1 MSRSTSP
8 ASSEYFSEADED
20 TMSQTYTETEED
32 LTSTRTFLLPSD
44 GEIYT
49 IDELIRRRAAEL
61 KDAPLIGYPNEGV
74 TDYEDHSAVAVDK
87 YADAAAA
94 ALQQKGLKKVVSTK
108 NAQPELTL
116 TLCPRTLPLTK
127 PLLLASLPILACPSS
142 SRSWV

>member
-20 TMSQTYTETEED
+20 AMSQTYTETEE
-32 LTSTRTFLLPSD
+32 LPVRTLLLPSD
-44 GEIYT
+44 GQIYT

-87 YADAAAA
+87 YADAAAE
-94 ALQQKGLKKVVSTK
+94 ALQRRGLKKVVSSTV
-108 NAQPELTL
+108 AQP
-116 TLCPRTLPLTK
+116 
-127 PLLLASLPILACPSS
+127 LACSDAIP
-142 SRSWV
+142 

>member
-20 TMSQTYTETEED
+20 TMSQTYTETEEVP
-32 LTSTRTFLLPSD
+32 TSTRTLLLPTD

-94 ALQQKGLKKVVSTK
+94 ALQQRGLKKVVSTK
-108 NAQPELTL
+108 E
-116 TLCPRTLPLTK
+116 CP
-127 PLLLASLPILACPSS
+127 AGGCPDAMP
-142 SRSWV
+142 

>member
-20 TMSQTYTETEED
+20 TMSQTFTATEE
-32 LTSTRTFLLPSD
+32 LPARTFLLPSD

-61 KDAPLIGYPNEGV
+61 KDSPLIGYPNEGV

-94 ALQQKGLKKVVSTK
+94 ALQRRGLKKVVSTR

-116 TLCPRTLPLTK
+116 TLSHRMPPLTK
-127 PLLLASLPILACPSS
+127 PLWSGSLPILAYPSS
-142 SRSWV
+142 LLSWV